1 MAALL
6 GGERLEAAAG
16 RRHQFRRTREVP
28 VGVGHL
34 GMADI
39 GRKGGEG
46 VVDVSALALPALYP
60 SANESVSQVM
70 DADLVVGAAG
80 NHAGIATK
88 QIGRAS
94 CRDSVCQ
101 YV

>member
-16 RRHQFRRTREVP
+16 RRPQFRRTRAVP

-60 SANESVSQVM
+60 SANESVSQVLEIGM
-70 DADLVVGAAG
+70 D
-80 NHAGIATK
+80 
-88 QIGRAS
+88 S
-94 CRDSVCQ
+94 CRESVCQ
-101 YV
+101 SVWCTGVDVSFDRKRERKR